1 MLRSSALYIVNA
13 GAGIGF
19 ALPEDLRTFT
29 SFPELKEKRRYPV
42 RHFFVTAFA
51 ALAACAAAVAPALAA
66 DQKAKPQQAAVY
78 PAAVATPGTA
88 LLPFTSLVGLA
99 ATNTTTSLLTTSF
112 TAKKFIGFKWIK
124 VGHKLVKVPKY
135 KTVTKTKTTSHSSKG
150 IDGKIAVGCIF
161 GSALSL
167 IYNAANKGAAM
178 GNPLRWRSQAEH
190 ERIVA
195 SGYEKQ
201 FELTNEEAQLAS
213 AFCGLG
219 GFAVAA
225 QYTGRPLPA
234 AQPVV
239 ARY

>member
-1 MLRSSALYIVNA
+1 M
-13 GAGIGF
+13 
-19 ALPEDLRTFT
+19 
-29 SFPELKEKRRYPV
+29 KRFIPV
-42 RHFFVTAFA
+42 A
-51 ALAACAAAVAPALAA
+51 ALAALFAVTAALSPVQAADYKASPQQKQAQQATYAPAPA
-66 DQKAKPQQAAVY
+66 
-78 PAAVATPGTA
+78 PAATGFGF
-88 LLPFTSLVGLA
+88 LLPATSLVGLA
-99 ATNTTTSLLTTSF
+99 ATTTSTHFLTS
-112 TAKKFIGFKWIK
+112 KFYITKWIPK
-124 VGHKLVKVPKY
+124 KIWIHGHKKIIWKKVKIA
-135 KTVTKTKTTSHSSKG
+135 KTKTTSRSSKG

-167 IYNAANKGAAM
+167 ILNASHKAAAM

-225 QYTGRPLPA
+225 QYSHGYQQTSA
-234 AQPVV
+234 APVQ